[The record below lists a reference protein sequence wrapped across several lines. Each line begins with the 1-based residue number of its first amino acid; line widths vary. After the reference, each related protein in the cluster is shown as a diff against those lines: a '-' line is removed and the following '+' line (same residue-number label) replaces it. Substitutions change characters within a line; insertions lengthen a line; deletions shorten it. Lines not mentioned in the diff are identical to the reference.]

1 VKVLQ
6 AIAIGAISSIIAI
19 LIHQTLPPFGVAI
32 ALAETFI
39 AIWWVGRSTGKKF
52 YKVIGSAIW
61 LAVVYRAGTF
71 GEGRELLIM
80 GDGVGTALLLLG
92 FITVVSATLKRI

>member
-1 VKVLQ
+1 MLQ

-32 ALAETFI
+32 ALLETFI
-39 AIWWVGRSTGKKF
+39 AIWWIGRSTGKKI
-52 YKVIGSAIW
+52 YKVIGGAIW
-61 LAVVYRAGTF
+61 LAVLYRAGTF
-71 GEGRELLIM
+71 GEGRELLVM

-92 FITVVSATLKRI
+92 FITVTTAALKRI